1 GRRRP
6 GRGYPGGG
14 AARGAGGAVPGPGRP
29 AAARAHRAAEGP
41 DRRHHPL
48 RGRRV
53 STRTDEQVLADLS
66 EVMRRTFPDREC
78 SGEVGPQT
86 RLFADLGLASIDAV
100 VLAER
105 IEQYYGRRLPF
116 GPFLAGL
123 RARGAD
129 DLALG
134 DLVAFLQRMTND
146 PPMTHQ

>member
-1 GRRRP
+1 MS
-6 GRGYPGGG
+6 
-14 AARGAGGAVPGPGRP
+14 ARTP
-29 AAARAHRAAEGP
+29 
-41 DRRHHPL
+41 
-48 RGRRV
+48 
-53 STRTDEQVLADLS
+53 EQILADLGA
-66 EVMRRTFPDREC
+66 VMRQAFPDREY

-105 IEQYYGRRLPF
+105 IEQFYGRRLPF

-134 DLVAFLQRMTND
+134 DLVAFLRQQL
-146 PPMTHQ
+146 PGEPGA